1 MIKMFNLTH
10 DERSNENN
18 KLILPTVLSET
29 LKGNVILEWDWGI
42 GRPHIRGGSAL
53 FGRQF
58 DKIKI

>member
-42 GRPHIRGGSAL
+42 GRPHIRWRKCPLWKA
-53 FGRQF
+53 
-58 DKIKI
+58 I